1 MGYEDITRRRR
12 KISFHS
18 FRRFVKSTISDL
30 GYCDYSEWFI
40 GHKGSTYY
48 RKSDKEKYQL
58 FKDKIEPYLTFL
70 DQTGLEMRSQDL
82 QSRLEAMKTENK
94 ELRENVHK
102 IMEMI
107 QENPKLAG
115 VKPEVLTEKRIKRK

>member
-1 MGYEDITRRRR
+1 MGYEDITRKRRE
-12 KISFHS
+12 ISFHS

-30 GYCDYSEWFI
+30 GYSDYSEWFI

-70 DQTGLEMRSQDL
+70 DQTGLEVRSRDL
-82 QSRLEAMKTENK
+82 QSRLEVMEKENYELK
-94 ELRENVHK
+94 ERYD
-102 IMEMI
+102 
-107 QENPKLAG
+107 KLEI
-115 VKPEVLTEKRIKRK
+115 VMSEIESLKKRVGI